1 MRNFS
6 RKRSL
11 ENLNKWKGKEW
22 AFNLLPSMNIL
33 SFFIRDLNEKLIE
46 TKSHLQMALKRI
58 QSGEQEQENIKKEYN
73 ELQDKYQDKV
83 REKSKL
89 EELYNNLKR
98 KYDQL
103 CRDSRIAAEGAT
115 LSSFDN
121 IFNREKSSSTA
132 NSFDLKKEMTL
143 DTSKSPSFL
152 SGNINSDN
160 APRLGLFK
168 KSDQNVHLDGRDS
181 CSFLKSNNKF
191 NMLNANN
198 RILFTPLKRARL
210 NSPLELPKRN
220 FLEKPKHST

>member
-1 MRNFS
+1 
-6 RKRSL
+6 
-11 ENLNKWKGKEW
+11 
-22 AFNLLPSMNIL
+22 MNIL

-115 LSSFDN
+115 FSSFDN

-132 NSFDLKKEMTL
+132 NSFDLKKESKYTIRTSNRMKILTIMIATL
-143 DTSKSPSFL
+143 DISKSPSFL

-181 CSFLKSNNKF
+181 GSFLKSNSKF

-220 FLEKPKHST
+220 FLEKSKHST